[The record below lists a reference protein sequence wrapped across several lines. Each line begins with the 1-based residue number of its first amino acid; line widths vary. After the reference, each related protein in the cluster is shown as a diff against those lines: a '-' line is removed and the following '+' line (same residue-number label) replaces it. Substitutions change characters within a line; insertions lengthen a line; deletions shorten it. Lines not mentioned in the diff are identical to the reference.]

1 MPESEAREENNKLDE
16 SAELAA
22 DLGPTVAQ
30 IPGAVRADHH
40 GQVVLVIDA
49 NSWPAAAESL
59 KDAGFE
65 SLVDL
70 CAVDYRGYEA
80 GAARGTRFE
89 VVVNLLSYS
98 HNQRLRIRIPLEG
111 DDPRCPSVCSV
122 WPGAN
127 WFEREAFDMLGIAFT
142 DHPELS
148 RILMPDDW
156 DGHPLRKDF
165 AVGAIPVQ
173 FSGAPR
179 PQ

>member
-1 MPESEAREENNKLDE
+1 MSESEAREENNKLGDV
-16 SAELAA
+16 AELPAELGAA
-22 DLGPTVAQ
+22 LRDISGAERMDCLGQA
-30 IPGAVRADHH
+30 
-40 GQVVLVIDA
+40 VLVIDA
-49 NSWPAAAESL
+49 EPWREAAARL
-59 KDAGFE
+59 RDAGFE

-70 CAVDYRGYEA
+70 CGVDYQGYEA
-80 GAARGTRFE
+80 GSARGTRFE

-98 HNQRLRIRIPLEG
+98 LGARLRVRVAVDGESPI
-111 DDPRCPSVCSV
+111 CPSACAV

-127 WFEREAFDMLGIAFT
+127 WFEREAFDMFGIDFT
-142 DHPELS
+142 DHPELT

-156 DGHPLRKDF
+156 SGHPLRKDF